1 VDAEWPVQLQNALG
15 KIWDMYNST
24 LSEGLEDAANK
35 AGQIK
40 ELAAEK
46 TKFEQKYY
54 TLILDV
60 NKMIDDAEKRVIE
73 KNFAKLNECS
83 EVEEVKKEKNLVMQ
97 ELQDVKR
104 EKQVLMQEVQLVKR
118 ENHVLMQE
126 VQQVK
131 LEKTEVLQE
140 LEEVKKEKTEV
151 LQELALLKD
160 SQKQLKEE
168 KKKLEYMIYDHLKAS
183 DANKG
188 KLQRIK
194 QIMEE

>member
-83 EVEEVKKEKNLVMQ
+83 EVEEVKKEKHLLMQ
-97 ELQDVKR
+97 EVQDVKR
-104 EKQVLMQEVQLVKR
+104 ENNVLKQEVQDVKR

-131 LEKTEVLQE
+131 MEKTELLQE
-140 LEEVKKEKTEV
+140 LEEVKKEKSQAM
-151 LQELALLKD
+151 QELALLKD

-168 KKKLEYMIYDHLKAS
+168 KKKLEYMIYDLLKAS